1 MLRAGYRHIES
12 SVHAAIAVADL
23 DPVPPAEE
31 NELGL
36 LDTLGT
42 VMRLRRDETLF
53 YDGDAASRYY
63 KVVSGALRSC
73 KLLSDGRRH
82 ITDFFLA
89 GDFIGVE
96 ALGTHG
102 TTAEAVSDATLVRY
116 DRRLIDALI
125 ARSPRIGKFLLD
137 RVCADL
143 SQARARMLLLGRMS
157 ARERLA
163 SFLLRIG
170 ARSRGRDEDTIPLPM
185 TRTDIGDHL
194 GLTTETVCRTFAQ
207 LKGAGLIEALS
218 AHELRVLKRQDLAAL
233 AQGV

>member
-1 MLRAGYRHIES
+1 MLRAGYRDIERS
-12 SVHAAIAVADL
+12 FSVAMAVADL
-23 DPVPPAEE
+23 DPPTEEE
-31 NELGL
+31 NELGM

-42 VMRLRRDETLF
+42 VVRLKRDETLF
-53 YDGDAASRYY
+53 HEGDAADRYY
-63 KVVSGALRSC
+63 KVVSGAIRSC

-82 ITDFFLA
+82 ITDFFLP
-89 GDFIGVE
+89 GDFLGVE

-102 TTAEAVSDATLVRY
+102 STAESVGDATLVRY

-125 ARSPRIGKFLLD
+125 SRSPRVGKFLLD

-170 ARSRGRDEDTIPLPM
+170 ARSRRRDDDTIPLPM

-194 GLTTETVCRTFAQ
+194 GLTTETVCRTCAQ
-207 LKGAGLIEALS
+207 LKSAGLIEALS
-218 AHELRVLKRQDLAAL
+218 PHELRVLKRQDLSAL

>member
-1 MLRAGYRHIES
+1 MLRAGYREIERS
-12 SVHAAIAVADL
+12 LPAAMAVAEL
-23 DPVPPAEE
+23 EPPAAEQ
-31 NELGL
+31 NELDM
-36 LDTLGT
+36 LDTFGS
-42 VMRLRRDETLF
+42 VVRLKRDATLF
-53 YDGDAASRYY
+53 YEGDAATSYY
-63 KVVSGALRSC
+63 KVVSGAVRSC

-96 ALGTHG
+96 ALGTHSS
-102 TTAEAVSDATLVRY
+102 TVEAVKDATLVRY
-116 DRRLIDALI
+116 DRRMIDALI
-125 ARSPRIGKFLLD
+125 ARSPRVGKFLLD

-143 SQARARMLLLGRMS
+143 SAARARMLLLGRMS

-170 ARSRGRDEDTIPLPM
+170 ARSRRADSDTIPLPM
-185 TRTDIGDHL
+185 TRGDIGDYL

-207 LKGAGLIEALS
+207 LKGAGLIEAQS
-218 AHELRVLKRQDLAAL
+218 PHELRVLKRQDLAAL

>member
-1 MLRAGYRHIES
+1 MLTAGHRDIERRVS
-12 SVHAAIAVADL
+12 PAPAIAELGPPATDESDASILDTFGTVIELKRDQTLFHEGDVAD
-23 DPVPPAEE
+23 
-31 NELGL
+31 
-36 LDTLGT
+36 
-42 VMRLRRDETLF
+42 
-53 YDGDAASRYY
+53 RYY

-102 TTAEAVSDATLVRY
+102 TTVEAVSGTTLVRY

-125 ARSPRIGKFLLD
+125 SRSSRVAKFLLE
-137 RVCADL
+137 RVSADL
-143 SQARARMLLLGRMS
+143 AEARTRMLLLGRMS

-163 SFLLRIG
+163 SFLLG
-170 ARSRGRDEDTIPLPM
+170 MSARSGRRERGTIPLPM
-185 TRTDIGDHL
+185 TRADIGDYL

-207 LKGAGLIEALS
+207 LKSAGLIEAPS
-218 AHELRVLKRQDLAAL
+218 PHELRVLRRQDLAAL
-233 AQGV
+233 AQRV

>member
-1 MLRAGYRHIES
+1 MLRAGHREGERS
-12 SVHAAIAVADL
+12 FTAAISAEID
-23 DPVPPAEE
+23 PPAEE
-31 NELGL
+31 SELSL

-42 VMRLRRDETLF
+42 VMRLKRDETLF
-53 YDGDAASRYY
+53 YKGDAADRYY
-63 KVVSGALRSC
+63 KVVSGALRGC

-96 ALGTHG
+96 ELGTHG
-102 TTAEAVSDATLVRY
+102 ASAEAVNDATLVGY
-116 DRRLIDALI
+116 DRRMIDALI
-125 ARSPRIGKFLLD
+125 SRSPRVGKFLLD

-143 SQARARMLLLGRMS
+143 SQARTRMLLLGRMS

-170 ARSRGRDEDTIPLPM
+170 ARSRRRDDETIPLLM

-194 GLTTETVCRTFAQ
+194 GLSTETVCRTFAQ
-207 LKGAGLIEALS
+207 LKSAGVIEALS
-218 AHELRVLKRQDLAAL
+218 PHELRVLKRHDLAAL

>member
-1 MLRAGYRHIES
+1 MLRTGYRQAERS
-12 SVHAAIAVADL
+12 FSPAIAAVEL
-23 DPVPPAEE
+23 DPPAEE
-31 NELGL
+31 NELSL
-36 LDTLGT
+36 LDTLGA

-53 YDGDAASRYY
+53 YDGDAADRYY

-82 ITDFFLA
+82 ITDFFMP

-102 TTAEAVSDATLVRY
+102 STVEAINDAMLVRY
-116 DRRLIDALI
+116 DRRLIDALV
-125 ARSPRIGKFLLD
+125 ARRPHVGKFLLD

-143 SQARARMLLLGRMS
+143 SQARARMLQLGRMS

-163 SFLLRIG
+163 SFLLRIS
-170 ARSRGRDEDTIPLPM
+170 ARSARRDDDTIPLPM

-207 LKGAGLIEALS
+207 LKTAGVIEALS
-218 AHELRVLKRQDLAAL
+218 PHELRVLKRPQLAAL
-233 AQGV
+233 AHGV

>member
-1 MLRAGYRHIES
+1 MLRTEYRDTERRSRAPTVAADIDRSES
-12 SVHAAIAVADL
+12 EDS
-23 DPVPPAEE
+23 
-31 NELGL
+31 ELSL
-36 LDTLGT
+36 LDTVGT
-42 VMRLRRDETLF
+42 VIRLKRSETLF
-53 YDGDAASRYY
+53 YEGDAAERYY
-63 KVVSGALRSC
+63 KVVAGALRSC
-73 KLLSDGRRH
+73 KELTDGRRH
-82 ITDFFLA
+82 ITDFFLT

-102 TTAEAVSDATLVRY
+102 STAEAISDATLVRY
-116 DRRLIDALI
+116 DRRLIEGLI
-125 ARSPRIGKFLLD
+125 SRSPRVGKFLLE

-163 SFLLRIG
+163 SFLLRI
-170 ARSRGRDEDTIPLPM
+170 AERSRRRDDEIIPLPM

-207 LKGAGLIEALS
+207 LKSAGVIDTPS
-218 AHELRVLKRQDLAAL
+218 AHELRLVKPHDLADL

>member
-1 MLRAGYRHIES
+1 MLRAGFREIDQGIS
-12 SVHAAIAVADL
+12 AAAGVAEL
-23 DPVPPAEE
+23 DPPPAEE
-31 NELGL
+31 NELCV

-42 VMRLRRDETLF
+42 VVRMRRDQAVFRE
-53 YDGDAASRYY
+53 GDAADRYY

-73 KLLSDGRRH
+73 KLLTDGRRH

-102 TTAEAVSDATLVRY
+102 STVEAVSDATLVRY

-125 ARSPRIGKFLLD
+125 SRSPRVGKFLLD

-170 ARSRGRDEDTIPLPM
+170 ARSRRRDDTIPLPM
-185 TRTDIGDHL
+185 TRTDIGDYL

-207 LKGAGLIEALS
+207 LKSAGLIEAPS
-218 AHELRVLKRQDLAAL
+218 PHEMRVLKRHDLATL

>member
-1 MLRAGYRHIES
+1 MLRTGYREPERSI
-12 SVHAAIAVADL
+12 AAAMIVPEL
-23 DPVPPAEE
+23 EPPASEE
-31 NELGL
+31 SELDM
-36 LDTLGT
+36 LDTFGSVL
-42 VMRLRRDETLF
+42 RLKRDATLF
-53 YDGDAASRYY
+53 FDGDVASHYY
-63 KVVSGALRSC
+63 KVVSGAVRSC

-96 ALGTHG
+96 ALKTHSC
-102 TTAEAVSDATLVRY
+102 TVEAVNDTTLVRY
-116 DRRLIDALI
+116 DRRMIDALV
-125 ARSPRIGKFLLD
+125 ARSPRVGKFLLD

-170 ARSRGRDEDTIPLPM
+170 ARSRRRDDTIPLPM
-185 TRTDIGDHL
+185 TRTDIGDYL

-207 LKGAGLIEALS
+207 LKSAGLIEAPS
-218 AHELRVLKRQDLAAL
+218 PHEMRVLKRHDLATL